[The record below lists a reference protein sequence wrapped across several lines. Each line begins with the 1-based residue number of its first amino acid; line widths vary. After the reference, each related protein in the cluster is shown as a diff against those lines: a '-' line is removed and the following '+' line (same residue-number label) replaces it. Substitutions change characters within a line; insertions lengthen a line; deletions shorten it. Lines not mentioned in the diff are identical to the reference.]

1 MDEFPK
7 SMVIKSQINSNFYN
21 NVILKSNY
29 VLGYFNH
36 DKGQGTGCKTETKI
50 DETAME
56 ISCSAWVF
64 GDWWHE
70 LQSSWMCH
78 CPPKTWCDCCQ
89 QSHWRYV
96 YMSICCVVYC
106 HVCSIGHAHLPYCR
120 QGFATWAFPRVGSC
134 TWKHKFHC
142 RTEKEEKRK
151 RIHVGTFSLLS
162 VMFCN
167 MSISRVEGCTWKHE
181 FHCRREEEE
190 KRNNISQAQIIPIL
204 ICLEQKLVFCASENK
219 TGFLCSGNK
228 TGFLC
233 FWERLQAPQ
242 TDRQTD
248 RDLMKELQVLSSP
261 SLPCCVI
268 LQQKVPWN

>member
-1 MDEFPK
+1 MWFWSPTMYLGISIMIKVKVRDAKLKPK
-7 SMVIKSQINSNFYN
+7 LMRQQWRLAV
-21 NVILKSNY
+21 
-29 VLGYFNH
+29 VLGFL
-36 DKGQGTGCKTETKI
+36 EI
-50 DETAME
+50 DDT
-56 ISCSAWVF
+56 SCSQAECVIA
-64 GDWWHE
+64 
-70 LQSSWMCH
+70 
-78 CPPKTWCDCCQ
+78 PPKTWCDCCQ

-120 QGFATWAFPRVGSC
+120 QCFATWAFPRVGSC

>member
-1 MDEFPK
+1 
-7 SMVIKSQINSNFYN
+7 
-21 NVILKSNY
+21 
-29 VLGYFNH
+29 
-36 DKGQGTGCKTETKI
+36 
-50 DETAME
+50 
-56 ISCSAWVF
+56 
-64 GDWWHE
+64 

-89 QSHWRYV
+89 QSHWRYA

-120 QGFATWAFPRVGSC
+120 QCFAIWAFPRVGSC

-167 MSISRVEGCTWKHE
+167 MSISRVEGCAWKHE

-204 ICLEQKLVFCASENK
+204 IFLEQKLVFCASEK
-219 TGFLCSGNK
+219 DSKPLRQRDRRRPDERIASFVITFL
-228 TGFLC
+228 TLLC
-233 FWERLQAPQ
+233 DIATKSP
-242 TDRQTD
+242 
-248 RDLMKELQVLSSP
+248 MKLVYR
-261 SLPCCVI
+261 
-268 LQQKVPWN
+268 